1 MFQPIYK
8 MFTTFD
14 GLPYKIAEWKSKGL
28 SNEQIKLPVAANHS
42 LSAKLIWINNL
53 RIRVRVKGIQI
64 YNHKSFLCTLQKWLE
79 TQPKF

>member
-8 MFTTFD
+8 MFTAFD
-14 GLPYKIAEWKSKGL
+14 GLPYKITEWKPKGL

-42 LSAKLIWINNL
+42 LSPKLIWINNL